1 MEKVVVWVKRN
12 VYKQSVNEAIF
23 SISAHCRL
31 GTTHEK
37 QLWLNMN
44 LKRGERKKLCNE
56 AVAKKV
62 IAIDKTKLLNVRRS
76 PTIPSSVECAYEMM

>member
-1 MEKVVVWVKRN
+1 MAE
-12 VYKQSVNEAIF
+12 
-23 SISAHCRL
+23 
-31 GTTHEK
+31 HESK
-37 QLWLNMN
+37 A
-44 LKRGERKKLCNE
+44 RRKKNLCNE